1 MEGTQLS
8 NSGMHL
14 KQLELSGFKS
24 FAKKTTLEFSASIT
38 AIVGPNGS
46 GKSNIAESFR
56 FVLGEQSMKSL
67 RGKKGEDLIFSGT
80 GAHAR
85 SNRASVRIV
94 FDNSRRFLNIDFDEV
109 SIERVVHRDG
119 INEYKIND
127 SQVRLRDV
135 IELLASANVGSS
147 GHHIVSQGEAD
158 RILVASTRE
167 RREMIEDALGLKI
180 YQFKKQESKRKLFKT
195 QENIVQVEALRKEV
209 EPHLNFLKRQTEKL
223 EKAREM
229 RTKLKD
235 LYKEYL
241 KRETEYIKYQSES
254 INSERRDPQAKLS
267 KLNGELDEAK
277 SFLEKSKG
285 KDGKSAEV
293 LSLEKRLRSAREEK
307 EVASR
312 TLGRLE
318 GQIVA
323 SERQIEH
330 AKERGSGDDAMSIQ
344 VGEVKRIVERVEEL
358 ASDARKEDSA
368 DSLRGVIKS
377 ILQLM
382 RDFIAKKSF
391 EGSEN
396 PLAKD
401 MAVLVRLKNEKKEFD
416 RKLDSFVEAEGQLND
431 QYDLLKGEIEEV
443 KDKSREAERRVFEI
457 MSQQSEL
464 RVLLSSFD
472 SREALLDRRRDD
484 FKRELVEGVT
494 LAGREIL
501 SYVDYEVRG
510 SDGKDLSIADIV
522 SEDQSVQEGRR
533 REVEKIKIRLEE
545 YGGGS
550 ADEIMKEYKEVSER
564 DEFLAREISDL
575 HKSADALNL
584 LIMELEGKLD
594 TQFKQGVAKINK
606 EFSRFF
612 TLMFDGGSAELTI
625 VRERF
630 RQRPVDPDNLIVG
643 EDDETTKEIEEG
655 IDINVSLP
663 SKRIKGLTMLS
674 GGERALTSIA
684 LIFAMSQVNPPPFL
698 VLDETDAALDE
709 ANSRRYGDMIE
720 NLSQKSQLVLITH
733 NRETMSRAGVLYGVT
748 MGSDGI
754 SKLLSVKFEE
764 ATVSAT

>member
-1 MEGTQLS
+1 
-8 NSGMHL
+8 MHL

-94 FDNSRRFLNIDFDEV
+94 FDNSKRFLNIDFDEV

-147 GHHIVSQGEAD
+147 GHQIVSQGEAD

-180 YQFKKQESKRKLFKT
+180 YQFKKQESERKLFKT

-209 EPHLNFLKRQTEKL
+209 APHLNFLKRQTEKL
-223 EKAREM
+223 EKARAM

-235 LYKEYL
+235 IYKEYL
-241 KRETEYIKYQSES
+241 KRETEHIKYQSES
-254 INSERRDPQAKLS
+254 INSEKRDPQAELS
-267 KLNGELDEAK
+267 KLNGELEEAK
-277 SFLEKSKG
+277 SFLEKSKE

-293 LSLEKRLRSAREEK
+293 LSLEKRLRNAREEK

-358 ASDARKEDSA
+358 ASDARKEDSV
-368 DSLRGVIKS
+368 DSLRDVIKS

-391 EGSEN
+391 EGSAN

-401 MAVLVRLKNEKKEFD
+401 MEVLVRLKNEKKEFD
-416 RKLDSFVEAEGQLND
+416 KKLDSFVEAEGQLND

-464 RVLLSSFD
+464 RVLLSSLD

-501 SYVDYEVRG
+501 SYADYEVLG
-510 SDGKDLSIADIV
+510 SDGRDLSIADIV

-564 DEFLAREISDL
+564 DEFLAREIADL

-584 LIMELEGKLD
+584 LIRELEGKLD

-612 TLMFDGGSAELTI
+612 MLMFDGGNAELTI
-625 VRERF
+625 VRERL

-655 IDINVSLP
+655 VDINVSLP